1 MSEDYLIYLF
11 LQLHHYLFPFQG
23 QRNEPQRDSGNQN
36 QVTTIPGIRHRRR
49 NRYSRFYNRYRR
61 INLGDNH
68 TRGNIILRARQIT
81 QQNQQVAVQAEQ
93 AFVDAILQARDE
105 QAFFTSHAARV
116 AQYGRVRLTRTVQGA
131 VNNPVDPVDPADH
144 VAV

>member
-1 MSEDYLIYLF
+1 MSEDSLIYLF
-11 LQLHHYLFPFQG
+11 LQFHHYLFPYQDQG
-23 QRNEPQRDSGNQN
+23 QDNLHRNTGNQN
-36 QVTTIPGIRHRRR
+36 QSTTIPRITHRRR
-49 NRYSRFYNRYRR
+49 NRRSRFNNRYRR

-81 QQNQQVAVQAEQ
+81 HQNQQVAVQAEQ

-105 QAFFTSHAARV
+105 QAFFRSHAARV
-116 AQYGRVRLTRTVQGA
+116 AQYGRIARTVQGA
-131 VNNPVDPVDPADH
+131 VNNPVDPEEH